1 VDFAFYELFYSA
13 VTDSFS
19 GDFIWPHAVL
29 VMESTLY
36 VRGASVFDLGA
47 LAFLV
52 YPLGS
57 AAVLTR
63 CNTVSIHVV
72 DLMEGR

>member
-1 VDFAFYELFYSA
+1 VDSAIYELFYFA
-13 VTDSFS
+13 VTDPSS
-19 GDFIWPHAVL
+19 GDFVWPRAAL
-29 VMESTLY
+29 VTESTPY
-36 VRGASVFDLGA
+36 VRGASVFNLGA

-57 AAVLTR
+57 AAALTR
-63 CNTVSIHVV
+63 CNTISVHVV

>member
-1 VDFAFYELFYSA
+1 M
-13 VTDSFS
+13 TC
-19 GDFIWPHAVL
+19 AVL

-36 VRGASVFDLGA
+36 VKGASVFDLGA

-57 AAVLTR
+57 TTVFTR

-72 DLMEGR
+72 NLMEGR

>member
-1 VDFAFYELFYSA
+1 M
-13 VTDSFS
+13 
-19 GDFIWPHAVL
+19 GDFVWPRAAL
-29 VMESTLY
+29 VTESMPY

-63 CNTVSIHVV
+63 RNTISIHVV